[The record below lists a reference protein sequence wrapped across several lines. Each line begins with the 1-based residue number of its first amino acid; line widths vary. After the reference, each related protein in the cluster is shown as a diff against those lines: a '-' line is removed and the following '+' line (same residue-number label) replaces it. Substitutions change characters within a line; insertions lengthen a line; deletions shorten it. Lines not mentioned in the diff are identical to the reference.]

1 MVKQRRRIRNG
12 AQRLSRETY
21 VLQRRLLSD
30 RVGRLSVRKLEEDRS
45 CLVGASCEFRLGA
58 RSSES
63 QRCPPSRAIRK
74 VDGDRRSRSL
84 QFAHFRGEGN
94 QPSLSGL
101 TSLPDHCER
110 NDCCCYRKN
119 RADQGGVDEPVQ
131 ERRLV
136 GARVGEDEA
145 QE

>member
-12 AQRLSRETY
+12 AQRLRRETY

-101 TSLPDHCER
+101 TSPSRIIANEMTAAAIARTAPIKEAWMSPFR
-110 NDCCCYRKN
+110 N
-119 RADQGGVDEPVQ
+119 AD
-131 ERRLV
+131 L
-136 GARVGEDEA
+136 
-145 QE
+145 